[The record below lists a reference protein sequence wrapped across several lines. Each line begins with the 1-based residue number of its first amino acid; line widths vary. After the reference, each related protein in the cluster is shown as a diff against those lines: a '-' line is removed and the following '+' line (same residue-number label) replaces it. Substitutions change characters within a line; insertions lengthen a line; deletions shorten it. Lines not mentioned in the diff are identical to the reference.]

1 VVGRMALSDSWEWE
15 PRTRPVLQEV
25 FFGSLPRSDPQ
36 VQELRADSELE
47 GVLDL
52 QV

>member
-1 VVGRMALSDSWEWE
+1 MGVGAKD
-15 PRTRPVLQEV
+15 TAVQEV
-25 FFGSLPRSDPQ
+25 FFGSLPRSDLQ

-47 GVLDL
+47 RVLGL